1 LVFIAVTPSPLSGIG
16 DFMGK
21 LEIIEKS
28 IEDLPDSELFAL
40 RKWFDELLE
49 QRVDNWL
56 EREVLAGRF
65 DALALEA
72 MEDIK
77 AGRTRP
83 L

>member
-1 LVFIAVTPSPLSGIG
+1 
-16 DFMGK
+16 MGK

-28 IEDLPDSELFAL
+28 IEELADSELFAL

-49 QRVDNWL
+49 QRVDDWL
-56 EREVLAGRF
+56 EREVEAGRF
-65 DALALEA
+65 DELAREA
-72 MEDIK
+72 REDIK